1 MSASNPPNH
10 PSNATSSTSDADVTP
25 FEVVRRC
32 CIEAGLD
39 PDRDADEVALAVDY
53 PIDRD
58 CCESGCEPCVLTI
71 NRAASLA
78 KRRLRR

>member
-1 MSASNPPNH
+1 MSASDLPYPPLKTASPTPDDVNPL
-10 PSNATSSTSDADVTP
+10 DVI
-25 FEVVRRC
+25 RRC

-39 PDRDADEVALAVDY
+39 PERDADEVALAIEY

-58 CCESGCEPCVLTI
+58 CCDSGCEPCVLTI

-78 KRRLRR
+78 KRRLQR